1 MTETRQMLV
10 LTHVEYVCIYKI
22 YSWAVLERVSMP
34 GDNFYKPL
42 GYRLPVYC
50 VIQINTKPL
59 PLGVG

>member
-22 YSWAVLERVSMP
+22 YSWAVFRVSMP

-50 VIQINTKPL
+50 VIQIYMKPL
-59 PLGVG
+59 PLREG